1 ALAWNARNEL
11 QAVTPVVRDGDRD
24 DRESYR
30 YGAQS
35 QRVLKV
41 SVQKTGSGV
50 QTRRVVYLPG
60 LELRSTHRGDAET
73 ERLQVMTAGEA
84 GRAQVRVLHWTSGRP
99 DGISNDQVRYSHDN
113 LTGSS
118 GLEVDGD
125 GRVISMEE
133 YYPYGG
139 TAILTAR
146 SAAEA
151 DYRTLRY
158 SGKERDAT
166 GLYYYGYRY
175 CQPWSGRWL
184 SADPAGTVD
193 GLNLFRMCR
202 NNPVT
207 LKDEDG
213 RFSTLKMPLDIFIH
227 DVENLRATTSSTEFH
242 ELFLNNQGGLEVS
255 ELYSSPG
262 LTPSPVADDT
272 RPYNQDVESAFVI
285 FQDNS
290 GKARLF
296 VNPEEEHMAINPD
309 MGMPIFAGRLQRL
322 AGDKGYRITNESG
335 HYKTPANTDVLSM
348 LRSANPDAN
357 LSNFKYEPYDFGEVD
372 RMDDI
377 FATPGEFRRKVD
389 EYRLNKKS
397 FHAFLMEV
405 GRERIKKTGPYGMMV
420 YRKMFTKTTETQT
433 DEPSFVQ
440 WAAKD
445 AGWVFPEHYLDYN
458 PVRMSKYFDNLYNGN
473 VTVKKSFLGKKKEK
487 IRGPH
492 FSPFNH

>member
-1 ALAWNARNEL
+1 LVPWNARNEL

-139 TAILTAR
+139 TAVWTAR

-151 DYRTLRY
+151 DYRTVRH

-207 LKDEDG
+207 LKDEEG
-213 RFSTLKMPLDIFIH
+213 KWPVNPFSFESKVQSAMKDAVRYMSTALDVLEKNNSDAIASIADSLYGNHSQETLNQWKR
-227 DVENLRATTSSTEFH
+227 NLRQSIVYAQAFDASINLHVFDSQDSPSAAFVNTQEAREYSKYLLTVSRIQNSETDRRTKKIDLAEAEINYRDEKHTKYLHINKFNVKLEMANFGRDYLVTSLIHELSHASSNTNDYVYAAAYKERPNEVAYFTLNALVREEVPREQQLPAYRTSADTGEEMAKWNADTFAHATNLLFSSTH
-242 ELFLNNQGGLEVS
+242 SGRHGQNYRNFLEQKRRGF
-255 ELYSSPG
+255 
-262 LTPSPVADDT
+262 A
-272 RPYNQDVESAFVI
+272 RPDSRN
-285 FQDNS
+285 
-290 GKARLF
+290 
-296 VNPEEEHMAINPD
+296 
-309 MGMPIFAGRLQRL
+309 
-322 AGDKGYRITNESG
+322 
-335 HYKTPANTDVLSM
+335 
-348 LRSANPDAN
+348 
-357 LSNFKYEPYDFGEVD
+357 
-372 RMDDI
+372 
-377 FATPGEFRRKVD
+377 
-389 EYRLNKKS
+389 
-397 FHAFLMEV
+397 
-405 GRERIKKTGPYGMMV
+405 
-420 YRKMFTKTTETQT
+420 
-433 DEPSFVQ
+433 
-440 WAAKD
+440 
-445 AGWVFPEHYLDYN
+445 
-458 PVRMSKYFDNLYNGN
+458 
-473 VTVKKSFLGKKKEK
+473 
-487 IRGPH
+487 
-492 FSPFNH
+492 